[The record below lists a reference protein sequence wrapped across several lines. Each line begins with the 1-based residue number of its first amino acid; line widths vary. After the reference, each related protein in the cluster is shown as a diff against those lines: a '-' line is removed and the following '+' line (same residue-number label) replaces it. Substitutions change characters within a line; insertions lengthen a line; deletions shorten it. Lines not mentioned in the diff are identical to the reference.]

1 MKVLKIHDLEIKL
14 KKSFKAKNIS
24 IKIKPFE
31 GVLVTVP
38 MLVSFK
44 LAEDFVKTK
53 IKWINKN
60 LNKVQKQEQSYTFFS
75 ANNSFKTRSHLINI
89 TSTELSKNTVHI
101 ENTNVKVLISKKLS
115 ISSEENQLYIRNII
129 LEIWRKE
136 AKEYLPKRVKALAID
151 HDFNYQKLTIKNTK
165 SRWGSCS
172 FDNNI
177 NLSLHLMRIS
187 NELIDYVILHELV
200 HTKVKNHSSKF
211 WETLEKHCPNSKSLD
226 KELKKYSLR
235 IF

>member
-1 MKVLKIHDLEIKL
+1 MKVLRIQDLEIKL

-31 GVLVTVP
+31 GILVTVP

-75 ANNSFKTRSHLINI
+75 ANSSFKTRSHLVNI

-211 WETLEKHCPNSKSLD
+211 WETLEKHCPNSKILD

>member
-1 MKVLKIHDLEIKL
+1 
-14 KKSFKAKNIS
+14 
-24 IKIKPFE
+24 
-31 GVLVTVP
+31 

-60 LNKVQKQEQSYTFFS
+60 LSKVQKQEQSYTFFS
-75 ANNSFKTRSHLINI
+75 ANNSFKTRSHLVNI

-211 WETLEKHCPNSKSLD
+211 WETLEKHCPNSKILD

>member
-89 TSTELSKNTVHI
+89 TSTELSKNTVQI

-136 AKEYLPKRVKALAID
+136 AKEYLPRRVKALAID
-151 HDFNYQKLTIKNTK
+151 HNFNYQKLTIKNTK

-200 HTKVKNHSSKF
+200 HTKVKKNFPLMSHGQG
-211 WETLEKHCPNSKSLD
+211 T
-226 KELKKYSLR
+226 
-235 IF
+235 

>member
-1 MKVLKIHDLEIKL
+1 MKVLRIQDLEIKL

-31 GVLVTVP
+31 GILVTVP

-75 ANNSFKTRSHLINI
+75 ANSSFKTRSHLVNI

-151 HDFNYQKLTIKNTK
+151 YDFNYQKLTIKNTK

-211 WETLEKHCPNSKSLD
+211 WETLEKHCPNSKILD

>member
-115 ISSEENQLYIRNII
+115 VSSEENQLYIRNII

-136 AKEYLPKRVKALAID
+136 AKEYLPRRVKALAID
-151 HDFNYQKLTIKNTK
+151 HNFNYQKLTIKNTK

-211 WETLEKHCPNSKSLD
+211 WQTLEKHCPNSKILD

>member
-1 MKVLKIHDLEIKL
+1 MKVLRIQDLEIKL

-31 GVLVTVP
+31 GILVTVP

-60 LNKVQKQEQSYTFFS
+60 LSKVQKQEQSYTFFS
-75 ANNSFKTRSHLINI
+75 ANNSFKTRSHLVNI
-89 TSTELSKNTVHI
+89 TSTELSKNTVLI

-115 ISSEENQLYIRNII
+115 ISSEENQIYIRNII

-136 AKEYLPKRVKALAID
+136 AKEYLPKRVEALAID

-165 SRWGSCS
+165 TRWGSCS

-211 WETLEKHCPNSKSLD
+211 WETLEKHCPNSKILD